1 MLCQLDPLLSNCC
14 FVFALMLIQPQT
26 TKIQQLNRA
35 LLFLWQKLAF
45 AGMDG
50 AWGSAAAP
58 PTTFLHLD
66 ES

>member
-1 MLCQLDPLLSNCC
+1 
-14 FVFALMLIQPQT
+14 MLIQPQT